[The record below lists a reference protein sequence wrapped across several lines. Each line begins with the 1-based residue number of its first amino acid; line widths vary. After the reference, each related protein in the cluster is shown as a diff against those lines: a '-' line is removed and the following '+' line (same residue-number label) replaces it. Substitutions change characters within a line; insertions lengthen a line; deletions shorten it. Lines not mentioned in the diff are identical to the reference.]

1 MYFWSEPEFA
11 VKTALMVKIWM
22 IFFKSGKN
30 SVAVSRSSK
39 GFGTADS
46 DVHPLRISGPARF
59 KENYLSVQPN
69 LSLSTVSFSRV

>member
-46 DVHPLRISGPARF
+46 DVHPSVYPAPQDSKKTIYQF
-59 KENYLSVQPN
+59 N
-69 LSLSTVSFSRV
+69 